1 MLAIIGGS
9 GLYTPGQDFILGDS
23 VERATPY
30 GETSAEI
37 LIGEWQGH
45 PIVFLSRHGATHEI
59 PPHRVNYRANIWGL
73 KQQGVTRI
81 VVVNA
86 VGGIS
91 EAMSPRSLVLPDQ
104 IIDYTS
110 AREHSFF
117 NGGEEGVQH
126 TDFSTPY
133 SARMRAL
140 LRQVAARTGQT
151 LIDGATYAC
160 TNGPRFETAAE
171 IARLRNDGCDIVG
184 MTAMPE
190 AILAREIE
198 IEYASIALVVN
209 WAAGINEGLVG
220 MPEILEN
227 LEQGMH
233 LIRPLLLAA
242 AGETDA

>member
-45 PIVFLSRHGATHEI
+45 RIVFLSRHGATHEI

-81 VVVNA
+81 VAVNA

-91 EAMSPRSLVLPDQ
+91 EVMSPRSLVLPDQ

-126 TDFSTPY
+126 TDFSAPY
-133 SARMRAL
+133 SERMRAL

>member
-81 VVVNA
+81 VAVNA

-126 TDFSTPY
+126 TDFSAPY
-133 SARMRAL
+133 SERMRAL

>member
-9 GLYTPGQDFILGDS
+9 GLYTPGQDFVLGDS

-45 PIVFLSRHGATHEI
+45 RIVFLSRHGATHEI

-73 KQQGVTRI
+73 KQQGVTR
-81 VVVNA
+81 VVAVNA

-126 TDFSTPY
+126 TDFSLPY
-133 SARMRAL
+133 SERMRAL

-209 WAAGINEGLVG
+209 WAAGIHEGLVG

-227 LEQGMH
+227 LEQGMRR
-233 LIRPLLLAA
+233 IRPLLLAA

>member
-81 VVVNA
+81 VAVNA

>member
-45 PIVFLSRHGATHEI
+45 RIVFLSRHGAKHEI

-81 VVVNA
+81 VAVNA

-126 TDFSTPY
+126 TDFSAPY
-133 SARMRAL
+133 SERMRAL

>member
-45 PIVFLSRHGATHEI
+45 RIVFLSRHGATHEI

-81 VVVNA
+81 VAVNA

-126 TDFSTPY
+126 TDFSAPY
-133 SARMRAL
+133 SERMRAL

>member
-9 GLYTPGQDFILGDS
+9 GLYTPGQDFTLSDS
-23 VERATPY
+23 AERATPY

-45 PIVFLSRHGATHEI
+45 RIVFLSRHGAKHEI

-73 KQQGVTRI
+73 KQHGVTR
-81 VVVNA
+81 VVAVNA

-126 TDFSTPY
+126 TDFSSPY
-133 SARMRAL
+133 SERMREL
-140 LRQVAARTGQT
+140 LRQVAARAGQT